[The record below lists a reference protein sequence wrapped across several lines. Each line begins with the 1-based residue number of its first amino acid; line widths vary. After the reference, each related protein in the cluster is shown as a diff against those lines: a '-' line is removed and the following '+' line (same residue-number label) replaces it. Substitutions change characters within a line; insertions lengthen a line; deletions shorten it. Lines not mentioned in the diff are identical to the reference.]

1 MTVVS
6 SAVLVAMIVLALAL
20 SLSVAIAWVI
30 FRPSTVPSAS
40 VSSPSHLQ
48 GSLEALE
55 LRVAEQHATL
65 QRLIA
70 RERTAGARA
79 ARQNAPDSGEETP
92 DQWRERMNKEL
103 ATRRIGVPK

>member
-6 SAVLVAMIVLALAL
+6 SAVLVAMIVLALAI

-79 ARQNAPDSGEETP
+79 AKVKDSLPDEETP
-92 DQWRERMNKEL
+92 DQWRERTNREL
-103 ATRRIGVPK
+103 AARRMGVKS